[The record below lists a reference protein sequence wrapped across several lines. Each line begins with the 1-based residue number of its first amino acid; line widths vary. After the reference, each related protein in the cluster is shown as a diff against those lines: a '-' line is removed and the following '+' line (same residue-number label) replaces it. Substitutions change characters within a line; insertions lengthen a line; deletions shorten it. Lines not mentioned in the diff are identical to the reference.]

1 MKTRNLNKPVNIAV
15 VGATG
20 EVGQALL
27 SILEQRDFPAAEVRV
42 VASNRSVGKL
52 LEFRGEELA
61 VEDLDTFDFSGI
73 DIGLFSPGAAVSKIH
88 APRAA
93 AAGAIVIDNTSQFR
107 YDEDIPLVVPEV
119 NPEAIAQYAAR
130 GIIANPNCST
140 IQMVMALKPV
150 YDAVGIERV
159 NVATYQ
165 AVSGK
170 GKKAI
175 EELERQT
182 IDLLNGRP
190 VIPTAHPRQ
199 MAFNALPQIDVF
211 QDNGYT
217 REEMKMVWETQK
229 ILGDDTVRVN
239 PTCVRVP
246 VFYGHSEAV
255 HIETKEKISVTEVRS
270 LLHEFPGVVVIDEQ
284 QDGGY
289 PTAVT
294 EAAGH
299 DSVFVGRIR
308 EDLSHPRGIN
318 FWVVADNIRKGAAL
332 NSVQIAEQLLGISD
346 F

>member
-1 MKTRNLNKPVNIAV
+1 MRKKVNVAV

-20 EVGQALL
+20 EVGGAML
-27 SILEQRDFPAAEVRV
+27 SILAERDFPVADLRA
-42 VASNRSVGKL
+42 VASSRSAGKRI
-52 LEFRGEELA
+52 EFKDDELV
-61 VEDLDTFDFSGI
+61 VEDLVSFDFSDI
-73 DIGLFSPGAAVSKIH
+73 DIGLFSPGASVSAVH

-93 AAGAIVIDNTSQFR
+93 AAGTVVIDNTSQFR
-107 YDEDIPLVVPEV
+107 YEDDVPLVVPEV
-119 NPEAIAQYAAR
+119 NPAAVAQYDKR

-140 IQMVMALKPV
+140 IQMVMALKPI

-175 EELERQT
+175 EELEQQT
-182 IDLLNGRP
+182 IALFNSKPAL
-190 VIPTAHPRQ
+190 PTEHPRQ
-199 MAFNALPQIDVF
+199 IAFNVLPQIDAF
-211 QDNGYT
+211 QENGYT

-229 ILGDDTVRVN
+229 ILGDDAIRVN

-255 HIETKEKISVTEVRS
+255 HIETKEKISVDEVRT
-270 LLHEFPGVVVIDEQ
+270 LLTDFPGVMVMDERE
-284 QDGGY
+284 DGGY

-294 EAAGH
+294 EASGH
-299 DSVFVGRIR
+299 DPVFVGRIR

-318 FWVVADNIRKGAAL
+318 FWVVSDNIRKGAAL
-332 NSVQIAEQLLGISD
+332 NSIQIAEYLLKHY